1 METPLTVTTA
11 IADGKIS
18 KFNETAL
25 LPALAALGIT
35 DSRFQLMLQ
44 QEKDIQ
50 LRTNL
55 EKLFRQLNGD
65 VMESE
70 TISVDYD
77 EPNAIVSAFAANN
90 FGSKWVDVDL
100 AAIQVAGSGKVDHA
114 VFEWHPN
121 RVTVTFWVGVNR
133 FFPENFRKNLPC

>member
-1 METPLTVTTA
+1 MEAPLTVTTA

-25 LPALAALGIT
+25 LPALASLGIT
-35 DSRFQLMLQ
+35 DSRFQLILE

-55 EKLFRQLNGD
+55 EKLFRQLNGE

-77 EPNAIVSAFAANN
+77 EPNAIVAAFKAND

-100 AAIQVAGSGKVDHA
+100 
-114 VFEWHPN
+114 
-121 RVTVTFWVGVNR
+121 
-133 FFPENFRKNLPC
+133 